1 MDQGH
6 GLLDRF
12 LVWFPVCF
20 RPTPQETEDA
30 KAAVEEI
37 PLKSFTDVFIE
48 MYNLHLDRKEFHFS
62 SGAKE
67 MIDSLNADFIK
78 AVNDAI
84 GEGVPPPKS
93 KRVDLLQRISVSLHI
108 LTHVLSCLI
117 RGRKPRSPPKDV
129 SAETV
134 KKALI
139 LLEYVESQKQIVI
152 DVSMLFMIL
161 VFGIWSAHFICKLII
176 SL

>member
-1 MDQGH
+1 MPFSIVGSTQVPFAVRLICRMDQGH

-30 KAAVEEI
+30 KAALEEI

-67 MIDSLNADFIK
+67 MLDSLNADFIK
-78 AVNDAI
+78 AVNDEEKATL
-84 GEGVPPPKS
+84 
-93 KRVDLLQRISVSLHI
+93 RQ
-108 LTHVLSCLI
+108 
-117 RGRKPRSPPKDV
+117 SP
-129 SAETV
+129 S
-134 KKALI
+134 ALI
-139 LLEYVESQKQIVI
+139 CYREYRYLCIFLR
-152 DVSMLFMIL
+152 MY
-161 VFGIWSAHFICKLII
+161 
-176 SL
+176 

>member
-20 RPTPQETEDA
+20 RPTPQETDDA
-30 KAAVEEI
+30 KAALEEI

-48 MYNLHLDRKEFHFS
+48 MYNLHLDRKEFHLS

-67 MIDSLNADFIK
+67 MVDSLNADFIK

-84 GEGVPPPKS
+84 GEGVPHPKS
-93 KRVDLLQRISVSLHI
+93 KRVDLLQRYIGI
-108 LTHVLSCLI
+108 FAYPYACIELSHTRLKAKI
-117 RGRKPRSPPKDV
+117 
-129 SAETV
+129 SAER
-134 KKALI
+134 
-139 LLEYVESQKQIVI
+139 
-152 DVSMLFMIL
+152 
-161 VFGIWSAHFICKLII
+161 CKC
-176 SL
+176 